1 MDRCWSDRSAS
12 TSEPKLVLSAALLLP
27 GAIGHEDTSGTLCLA
42 RGFGV
47 EVTADMILKG
57 VHLLGRLTRAC
68 VRKRKSAAASE
79 CVFVPSDNISSCGR
93 KQPFRESVVSSMP
106 GSYSLTQSTS

>member
-1 MDRCWSDRSAS
+1 
-12 TSEPKLVLSAALLLP
+12 VQ
-27 GAIGHEDTSGTLCLA
+27 SGTKTPLGHCVLQ

-47 EVTADMILKG
+47 EVTADVILKG
-57 VHLLGRLTRAC
+57 VQLLGRLTRAC

-93 KQPFRESVVSSMP
+93 KQPFRESVVSSVP
-106 GSYSLTQSTS
+106 GSYSLTRSTS